1 MISETKIDDTFPHNQ
16 FLIEGFGAPYT
27 LDGTL
32 LYVREDVPSNLIA
45 IENKP
50 IESRA

>member
-1 MISETKIDDTFPHNQ
+1 MISETKIDNTFPQNQ
-16 FLIEGFGAPYT
+16 FLIVGFGTPYR
-27 LDGTL
+27 LIGTL

-50 IESRA
+50 IESRV